1 MQGTANPHTKIRRA
15 KIHLDSLE
23 TELRLF
29 AERKPYRFISHDDV
43 ESDQY
48 IVQVLFETP
57 EIWPIGAILGDFVC
71 CLRSALDHLVYGLVT
86 LHSGAPKIKVSFPI
100 ISEFFDKQTIA
111 TIRQCTLGMPDD
123 AVFIIE
129 SLQPY
134 HARGN
139 YRESL
144 FYKLNTL
151 WNIDKHR
158 HIPLHS
164 GGMQFDFP
172 LLTVEHTIHPL
183 DDGFEA
189 RFPLS
194 RKPDVKLDPHL
205 ITPLIF
211 FGSDADGV
219 KLTFSELAEI
229 YQFIGYS
236 VIPRFTRFYQQPK
249 ITG

>member
-15 KIHLDSLE
+15 KVHLDSLE
-23 TELRLF
+23 TEIRLF
-29 AERKPYRFISHDDV
+29 AERKPYRFIYNDDV
-43 ESDQY
+43 RSDQY
-48 IVQVLFETP
+48 VVQALFETP

-71 CLRSALDHLVYGLVT
+71 CLRSALDHLVYGLAN
-86 LHSGAPKIKVSFPI
+86 LHSGTPKTRLSFPI
-100 ISEFFDKQTIA
+100 ISKFVEKQTIA
-111 TIRQCTLGMPDD
+111 TIKQCTLGLPDD

-134 HARGN
+134 HAGSN

-144 FYKLNTL
+144 FYKLDTL
-151 WNIDKHR
+151 WSIDKHR

-172 LLTVEHTIHPL
+172 LLAVKHIVRGL
-183 DDGFEA
+183 DDGFEM

-194 RKPDVKLDPHL
+194 NKTDVNLDPHI
-205 ITPLIF
+205 ITPIIF

-219 KLTFSELAEI
+219 KLGFSELAEI
-229 YQFIGYS
+229 YEFIGYS